1 MRGTLSR
8 LLGPASSSINQ
19 ENITNLLGVCKKGDS
34 GLTNMGGAL
43 ANIAK
48 TPAGVA
54 AILSATVDGESAIL
68 ILLRACIKN
77 RFAAGPGSALANI
90 AHTPEGLEAI
100 AACLG
105 VEIDGRSVLSILNAV
120 IKDMTADYAKASVLG
135 ILAKKVP
142 GVRER
147 LAKEPGG
154 SPKLGIDAIA
164 HPVAASTALGASA
177 PRVPASTALVW
188 SNPPPGK
195 GWPIDDRAYQEGWPI
210 DDSSY

>member
-105 VEIDGRSVLSILNAV
+105 VEIDGRSVLSIFNAV

-135 ILAKKVP
+135 ILAEKVP

-154 SPKLGIDAIA
+154 SPELGITVLSEDARLSWDGTK
-164 HPVAASTALGASA
+164 PSNGDA
-177 PRVPASTALVW
+177 PSPS
-188 SNPPPGK
+188 
-195 GWPIDDRAYQEGWPI
+195 
-210 DDSSY
+210 